1 MLTLRLGCCFSL
13 CRDTCRKLDQ
23 VKVVGST
30 KVVELWTRCVVGSWA
45 SRRDLVNILSAF
57 DLGARRLPART
68 SRADN
73 CCSRADCA
81 NVWRVSRR
89 DVPRIQNRAF
99 IKAFETAVDLYLKGT
114 WDTAM
119 EKLYECEQVCA
130 PMSFSGLFPGS
141 PRKRALARVSLLG
154 LPTRPH
160 LESPISRRD
169 SP

>member
-45 SRRDLVNILSAF
+45 SRRDLVNILSAI
-57 DLGARRLPART
+57 DLGARRLPVRT

-130 PMSFSGLFPGS
+130 PMS
-141 PRKRALARVSLLG
+141 LAVRFDSCTLKKSRVERSIN
-154 LPTRPH
+154 PETR
-160 LESPISRRD
+160 RRLR
-169 SP
+169 SCAQFTEWV